1 MKSQNCESLW
11 ADLPIK
17 SCKEDSFDRL
27 KIAESTARL
36 LNSSSSGESSVV
48 AYIGPWGCGKTSLIN
63 MTIGEL
69 KKEENKWKVVHFSP
83 WATSD
88 IEGMM
93 NEFHVTLR
101 SALPK
106 DQDEE
111 LKKRLAQIMQ
121 IAAPTVKII
130 PGIGDSLQEAG
141 KLAIE
146 KMTER
151 EPWNKLFGRV
161 DVELK
166 KLPYKI
172 LVVADDI
179 DRLQEDEL
187 RIFFKLIRLIGNLSN
202 VFYLVA
208 YDNDAITGILS
219 GNFSKRY
226 NENQIGK
233 YIEKFIQFPIY
244 VPQVSEYMSGDLLIN
259 EIKKCIPKYFD
270 NIDWV
275 FYSNLVIFVNF
286 LNTPRS
292 LARFINQFKIHA
304 SHYSGDDVS
313 YSELLVI
320 TLIKLH
326 FSGLHQ
332 EIYKNRGTLTRVGI
346 PLGFL
351 GTDSSSEGMESFDN
365 FVERVESDNNIKK
378 NNIKL
383 LVSSLF
389 PNYGAYLGKLENE
402 GGKLTRTL
410 TGFNFPRDQYKSEV
424 SISNEWSFHRYFDFG
439 MDNYDISESS
449 LIDAIKKANNGEFI
463 HIYLL
468 INGVDIRLN
477 ELLFPKLENIIKD
490 LIIQKNIEIDVLSFV
505 IILMLRRMQRLDKF
519 ALDNV
524 NRRWVADRILGI
536 IWDFIENMDTNSYSY
551 KDVENIL
558 GLQYEIHF
566 QTQFRL
572 VYHIYRDVDA
582 KFNSIKS
589 DIEEIWHRYCDM
601 AADKLEKHLC
611 EGDNADYSFPFLGFL
626 TCVMESN
633 SHKRILREKF
643 KSLYIEKKISP
654 DDYISRFVEVMGTR
668 NMVEFEYDLYR
679 QFTTFDLD
687 DPQLGYDDY
696 FDSVDNF
703 AYGALATWKVRAIY
717 AKRFLMQKRDQVLG
731 K

>member
-1 MKSQNCESLW
+1 
-11 ADLPIK
+11 
-17 SCKEDSFDRL
+17 
-27 KIAESTARL
+27 
-36 LNSSSSGESSVV
+36 
-48 AYIGPWGCGKTSLIN
+48 
-63 MTIGEL
+63 
-69 KKEENKWKVVHFSP
+69 
-83 WATSD
+83 
-88 IEGMM
+88 
-93 NEFHVTLR
+93 
-101 SALPK
+101 
-106 DQDEE
+106 
-111 LKKRLAQIMQ
+111 MQ

-378 NNIKL
+378 
-383 LVSSLF
+383 
-389 PNYGAYLGKLENE
+389 
-402 GGKLTRTL
+402 
-410 TGFNFPRDQYKSEV
+410 
-424 SISNEWSFHRYFDFG
+424 
-439 MDNYDISESS
+439 
-449 LIDAIKKANNGEFI
+449 
-463 HIYLL
+463 
-468 INGVDIRLN
+468 
-477 ELLFPKLENIIKD
+477 II
-490 LIIQKNIEIDVLSFV
+490 
-505 IILMLRRMQRLDKF
+505 
-519 ALDNV
+519 
-524 NRRWVADRILGI
+524 
-536 IWDFIENMDTNSYSY
+536 
-551 KDVENIL
+551 
-558 GLQYEIHF
+558 
-566 QTQFRL
+566 
-572 VYHIYRDVDA
+572 
-582 KFNSIKS
+582 
-589 DIEEIWHRYCDM
+589 
-601 AADKLEKHLC
+601 
-611 EGDNADYSFPFLGFL
+611 
-626 TCVMESN
+626 
-633 SHKRILREKF
+633 
-643 KSLYIEKKISP
+643 
-654 DDYISRFVEVMGTR
+654 
-668 NMVEFEYDLYR
+668 
-679 QFTTFDLD
+679 
-687 DPQLGYDDY
+687 
-696 FDSVDNF
+696 
-703 AYGALATWKVRAIY
+703 
-717 AKRFLMQKRDQVLG
+717 
-731 K
+731 